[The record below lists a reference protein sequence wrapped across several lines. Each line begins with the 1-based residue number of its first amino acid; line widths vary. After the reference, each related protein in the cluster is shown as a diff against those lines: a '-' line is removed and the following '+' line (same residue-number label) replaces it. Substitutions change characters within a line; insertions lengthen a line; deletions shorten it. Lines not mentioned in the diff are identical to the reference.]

1 MNRSVG
7 DWNHVI
13 RQSSSQIEAV
23 NLAGV
28 LTATGEE
35 LSRRTDGDKLPPGG
49 KKEPKRDDISGN
61 VGRIED
67 LVNGETLESLISPI
81 RLFTFVS

>member
-1 MNRSVG
+1 VNRSVG

-28 LTATGEE
+28 L
-35 LSRRTDGDKLPPGG
+35 
-49 KKEPKRDDISGN
+49 SGN
-61 VGRIED
+61 CRNRLSDSRNAGNGR
-67 LVNGETLESLISPI
+67 
-81 RLFTFVS
+81 FQ